1 MIVTDANVIIYWA
14 TDSPHASQ
22 VEQLRQYDPD
32 WRTVPLWRYEF
43 ASAMVTM
50 IRAKV
55 MSESA
60 ALKALDLAAELMTP
74 REHAVPQ
81 AEVLAAAL
89 RYDISAYDAQ
99 YIVLAELSNAKCVTA
114 DAPLA
119 RKTPKTSVLLSQCDR
134 LGEA

>member
-14 TDSPHASQ
+14 TDSPQASQ
-22 VEQLRQYDPD
+22 VEQLLQYDSD

-43 ASAMVTM
+43 TNAMVMM

-55 MSESA
+55 ISESA
-60 ALKALDLAAELMTP
+60 ALKALDRAEDLMTP

-81 AEVLAAAL
+81 HDVLGASL
-89 RYDISAYDAQ
+89 RYGISAYDAQ
-99 YIVLAELSNAKCVTA
+99 YIVLAELSDAKCITA

-119 RKTPKTSVLLSQCDR
+119 RKTPGTTVLLSQCHR